1 MGEDGG
7 WALERNG
14 KKGGGAGKKWESK
27 RETETEINREA
38 REIASDWILMSWKLH
53 KVTFS

>member
-14 KKGGGAGKKWESK
+14 KRGGGAGKKWESK